1 MTVRQVAVTEMARIW
16 GATFSLQMVAAAIV
30 DANSAID
37 RSQIEIMAGR
47 LEWTEAPEET
57 TMPFIDSKG
66 VKLFYEETG
75 SGNAI
80 IWIHEFAADYRT
92 WESQVRRFSRDYRC
106 VTYNARGY
114 PPSDVPE
121 DGDAYTYE
129 RQRDDI
135 LHIMDALDI
144 ERAHLV
150 GLSMGAYAGMQ
161 FAMTYPDR
169 ALSLVFSSGGSG
181 APKGDLEQ
189 FKRDTC
195 EGADRMIKEG
205 MTAGSEGLAYGATR
219 IQLLNKDPRGWEDFR
234 KFLSEHSALGSA
246 LTLKNYQA
254 LRPSLY
260 DYEVQLK
267 QLDVPVLL
275 AVGDEDDPVIDVNI
289 FLKRT
294 LPRAGLWIHPKTGHG
309 INLEEP
315 DEYNRQIA
323 EFLSAVER
331 GTWHQRDCRANP
343 GQSVFMGDR
352 PKERK

>member
-1 MTVRQVAVTEMARIW
+1 
-16 GATFSLQMVAAAIV
+16 
-30 DANSAID
+30 
-37 RSQIEIMAGR
+37 
-47 LEWTEAPEET
+47 
-57 TMPFIDSKG
+57 MPFVDSKG
-66 VKLFYEETG
+66 VKLFYEEAG

-92 WESQVRRFSRDYRC
+92 WETQVRRFSRDYRC
-106 VTYNARGY
+106 VIYNARGY

-135 LHIMDALDI
+135 LHIMDALGI

-181 APKGDLEQ
+181 APKGDREQ

-205 MTAGSEGLAYGATR
+205 MATGSQGLAYGATR

-294 LPRAGLWIHPKTGHG
+294 LPRTSTS
-309 INLEEP
+309 
-315 DEYNRQIA
+315 
-323 EFLSAVER
+323 F
-331 GTWHQRDCRANP
+331 
-343 GQSVFMGDR
+343 
-352 PKERK
+352 